1 MDISNNHLRTIA
13 SNHYLYSANDTKE
26 TLSATNQGADTA
38 AQYASDGVS
47 ANARFLNKPILS
59 VMGGQNKLTHLLKTG
74 QATALRAELSAIK
87 ARATLVSREVASR
100 MDVLRSSGAPKMAAS
115 VPLPADQRTPVGPA
129 INMSLF
135 LQNLGLL
142 SPDVQLDGAEQQNS
156 LFDSLKN
163 ATAGGTGPSSSWDI
177 CESVAD
183 AIGGMGSDYLDVF
196 QQAVEKYAE
205 FYRDFSDF
213 MAKLKDYMANGLK
226 EGQQLDAKAFLI
238 ELQKLMNK
246 YASGSASKLYPE
258 NGSAGKEESEAWCR
272 EMGLDPD
279 KCLHRLG
286 DGSYEVR
293 IDISPLQAIYDS
305 VSPIEKLPDPTKPG
319 APDFNPPYNADDPNN
334 YIFMQMN
341 CNSAQWAAWQAG
353 LDMQKDTIQTGM
365 QTLTQ
370 KYSNANSTYDNLV
383 KVLSSTITSLLDCD
397 KGFLN
402 I

>member
-1 MDISNNHLRTIA
+1 MDISNNYLKTIA
-13 SNHYLYSANDTKE
+13 SNHQLYSANDAKE
-26 TLSATNQGADTA
+26 TLSAAKQGEDTA
-38 AQYASDGVS
+38 VQHTNDGVS
-47 ANARFLNKPILS
+47 TAARFLNKPILS
-59 VMGGQNKLTHLLKTG
+59 VMTGQNKLTHLLKTD
-74 QATALRAELSAIK
+74 QVAALGAELGAIK
-87 ARATLVSREVASR
+87 ARAALVGREVASR
-100 MDVLRSSGAPKMAAS
+100 MDVLRSGGAPKMAAS

-196 QQAVEKYAE
+196 QQAVEKYAA
-205 FYRDFSDF
+205 FYSDFSDF
-213 MAKLKDYMANGLK
+213 MSRLKDYMTAGKDGIVMLSSR
-226 EGQQLDAKAFLI
+226 EFLA
-238 ELQKLMNK
+238 ELQALMDK
-246 YASGSASKLYPE
+246 YIPSPYTNSDKSELYPAGDYS
-258 NGSAGKEESEAWCR
+258 NGGGGTATKEECEAWCK
-272 EMGLDPD
+272 EMGLDPE
-279 KCLHRLG
+279 KCMSKV
-286 DGSYEVR
+286 GSDSYYVH
-293 IDISPLQAIYDS
+293 IDISPLQNIYDS
-305 VSPIEKLPDPTKPG
+305 VTDGGLGYMI
-319 APDFNPPYNADDPNN
+319 
-334 YIFMQMN
+334 

-353 LDMQKDTIQTGM
+353 LDMQKDNIQTGM

>member
-1 MDISNNHLRTIA
+1 MDISNNYLRTIA

-196 QQAVEKYAE
+196 QQAVEKYAA
-205 FYRDFSDF
+205 FYSDFSDF
-213 MAKLKDYMANGLK
+213 MSKLKNYMQGGDNGEVL
-226 EGQQLDAKAFLI
+226 LDATQFLG
-238 ELQKLMNK
+238 ELQKLISN
-246 YASGSASKLYPE
+246 YSVNGDSTKLFPP
-258 NGSAGKEESEAWCR
+258 GGGKENNSATREECEAWCK

-279 KCLHRLG
+279 KCIGTYTGG
-286 DGSYEVR
+286 DGHCFVH
-293 IDISPLQAIYDS
+293 IDTSPLTEIFNS
-305 VSPIEKLPDPTKPG
+305 VTNIIVGGFPVMDEDG
-319 APDFNPPYNADDPNN
+319 NV
-334 YIFMQMN
+334 IFHDLMK

-353 LDMQKDTIQTGM
+353 LDMQKDNIQTGM

>member
-1 MDISNNHLRTIA
+1 MDISNNYLRTIA

-38 AQYASDGVS
+38 VQHTNDGVS

-183 AIGGMGSDYLDVF
+183 AIGGMGSDYLDIF

-213 MAKLKDYMANGLK
+213 ISKLKDYMQASSMGGDGITILK
-226 EGQQLDAKAFLI
+226 GDKFLAD
-238 ELQKLMNK
+238 LQKLIDK
-246 YASGSASKLYPE
+246 YTSGNNAKLYPA
-258 NGSAGKEESEAWCR
+258 NGGGASKEESEAWCR
-272 EMGLDPD
+272 EMGFDPE
-279 KCLHRLG
+279 KCLRRLS

-293 IDISPLQAIYDS
+293 IDTSPLQEIYDS
-305 VSPIEKLPDPTKPG
+305 VTLN
-319 APDFNPPYNADDPNN
+319 FPYT
-334 YIFMQMN
+334 ITEGSIGLGML

-353 LDMQKDTIQTGM
+353 LDMQKDNIQTGM